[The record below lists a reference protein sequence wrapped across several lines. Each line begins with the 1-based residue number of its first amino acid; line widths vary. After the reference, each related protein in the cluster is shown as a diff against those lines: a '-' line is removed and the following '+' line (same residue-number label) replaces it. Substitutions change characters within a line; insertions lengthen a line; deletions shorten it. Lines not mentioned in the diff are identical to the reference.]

1 LGLAM
6 GCLLG
11 YSMFES
17 YLTGYIVFYA
27 ITYVVVLALTP
38 FGYRTTFILVTLAL
52 GARFFGDHVTPFFA
66 VFDDEEGYAWMAQ
79 NVASALHKQG
89 PDPWSHNSWANVIG
103 LLYYFFGVSHHV
115 VKALNAFLGVIA
127 AFMLCRVSYRLYG
140 DYRVSR
146 LVLYLGLF
154 LPPLIFLSSITL
166 KEQLISF
173 LLVLILFGIVEKK
186 WYGWNLAAVG
196 VILLIQF
203 RFDLVLCVLSLISFF
218 WVWRYCYHSRVP
230 RLVRPVA
237 LTICSLLL
245 AGLGFMALEIESVQQ
260 SNVVQI
266 LSEADQS
273 GNNSLR
279 QSGSDSLRLN
289 SARFVKYL
297 DVEHPLAFRNLVLSP
312 IRSVYSPSPFRPL
325 KSPSRYVVFEALVI
339 SLWWYIA
346 VPYTLLGI
354 VMSGKHSER
363 WLAVGFFLMV
373 FLFSS
378 YTILTFAPETFRYRW
393 AGLPFFFMIA
403 AYGWFSGCKRWRN
416 KIIMLWWGSVAIFLS
431 LYF

>member
-1 LGLAM
+1 MGLAM

-11 YSMFES
+11 YSTFES

-27 ITYVVVLALTP
+27 ITFVVVLALTL

-52 GARFFGDHVTPFFA
+52 GARFFSDHVTPFFV
-66 VFDDEEGYAWMAQ
+66 VFDDYAWMAQ

-89 PDPWSHNSWANVIG
+89 PDPWSYNSWANVSG
-103 LLYYFFGVSHHV
+103 LLYYFFGVSPHV

-140 DYRVSR
+140 DYRISR

-196 VILLIQF
+196 MILLFQF
-203 RFDLVLCVLSLISFF
+203 RFELALCVLSLISFF
-218 WVWRYCYHSRVP
+218 WLWRYCYHSRVP
-230 RLVRPVA
+230 KLVRPVA

-245 AGLGFMALEIESVQQ
+245 AWLGFMAFEIESVQQ
-260 SNVVQI
+260 SNAVKFF
-266 LSEADQS
+266 SGADERS
-273 GNNSLR
+273 SAALR
-279 QSGSDSLRLN
+279 SN
-289 SARFVKYL
+289 SARFVGYL
-297 DVEHPLAFRNLVLSP
+297 DVEQPFAFRNLVLPP

-346 VPYTLLGI
+346 VPYTLLGV

-378 YTILTFAPETFRYRW
+378 YTILTFAPETFRFRW

-403 AYGWFSGCKRWRN
+403 AYGWYSGYKRWRN

-431 LYF
+431 LYL

>member
-1 LGLAM
+1 
-6 GCLLG
+6 
-11 YSMFES
+11 
-17 YLTGYIVFYA
+17 LTGYIVFYA
-27 ITYVVVLALTP
+27 ITYVVVLALTL

-52 GARFFGDHVTPFFA
+52 GARFFSDHVTPFFV
-66 VFDDEEGYAWMAQ
+66 VFDTYESMAQ
-79 NVASALHKQG
+79 NVASALHEQG
-89 PDPWSHNSWANVIG
+89 PDTWSHNSWANVIG
-103 LLYYFFGVSHHV
+103 LLYYFFGVSPHV

-127 AFMLCRVSYRLYG
+127 AFMLCRVSYRLYE

-166 KEQLISF
+166 KEQFISF
-173 LLVLILFGIVEKK
+173 LLVLILFGIVERK

-196 VILLIQF
+196 VISLIQF
-203 RFDLVLCVLSLISFF
+203 RFDLALCVISLISFF
-218 WVWRYCYHSRVP
+218 WLWRNCYHSRVP

-245 AGLGFMALEIESVQQ
+245 AWLGFMALEIESVQQ
-260 SNVVQI
+260 SDAVRI
-266 LSEADQS
+266 LSGADERS
-273 GNNSLR
+273 SVSLR
-279 QSGSDSLRLN
+279 SN
-289 SARFVKYL
+289 SAGFVRYL
-297 DVEHPLAFRNLVLSP
+297 DVEQPLAFRNLVLPP

-346 VPYTLLGI
+346 VPYTLLGV
-354 VMSGKHSER
+354 VMSGKHKER

-378 YTILTFAPETFRYRW
+378 YTILTYAPQPFRFRW

-403 AYGWFSGCKRWRN
+403 AYGWFSGHKRWRK

-431 LYF
+431 LYL